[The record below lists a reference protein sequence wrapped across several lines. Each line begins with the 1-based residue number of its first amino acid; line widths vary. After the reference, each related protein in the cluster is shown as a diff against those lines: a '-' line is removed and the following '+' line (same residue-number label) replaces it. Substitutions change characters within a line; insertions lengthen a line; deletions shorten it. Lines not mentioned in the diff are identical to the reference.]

1 PFLGT
6 AVAFA
11 LGADVVTLFAIFTAL
26 ALGMA
31 LPWIMVAIFPSI
43 ALKLPKPGQWMN
55 VVKNVFGV
63 MMLATSVWLLSLMAN
78 HLPVFWVILVG
89 LVAFIVLMIRV
100 KRVHGDKAL
109 VVSGSASLILIAGGL
124 LLGSVTA
131 NQWATPLPEDLTWQ
145 KLSNSAIEQHVNNG
159 RVVFVDVTADW
170 CV

>member
-1 PFLGT
+1 
-6 AVAFA
+6 
-11 LGADVVTLFAIFTAL
+11 
-26 ALGMA
+26 
-31 LPWIMVAIFPSI
+31 
-43 ALKLPKPGQWMN
+43 
-55 VVKNVFGV
+55 

-78 HLPVFWVILVG
+78 HLPVFWVILAG

-131 NQWATPLPEDLTWQ
+131 NQWATPLPEDLAWQ

-170 CV
+170 CVTCKANKIGVIWQDPVYSLLQSPNVATLKGTGHIRTAR